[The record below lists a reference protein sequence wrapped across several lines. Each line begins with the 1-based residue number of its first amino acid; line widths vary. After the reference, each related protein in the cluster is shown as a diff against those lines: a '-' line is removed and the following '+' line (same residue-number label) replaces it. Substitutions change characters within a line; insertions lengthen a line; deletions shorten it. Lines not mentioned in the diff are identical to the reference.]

1 MMDTQ
6 FCQSKLSKPRFLTGS
21 PFLIRRFASSLKVSA
36 RGAKCQPW
44 THSSGLLLLLTVD
57 TCALLFSCCRR
68 ISLKPDPAQ
77 EMLASGVTYGVMI
90 ATLVAV
96 AAYAI
101 VVSRRMEVNSAKNF
115 VSAKNSTEAR
125 LVLLFR
131 WNGVMDP
138 FLLPADRVVR
148 PYTRSALGEN
158 VTMTDVVARRFG
170 YIMQVYIGLISVFYQ
185 FISLASELTC
195 VAQLTTML
203 SPNAHP
209 LIPILVVVFLT
220 NLYLLIG
227 GLRASLATDV
237 WQGIGVIALLAV
249 VCIAMCVHVSIPEG
263 AWSRTNVAAFTVAGF
278 ETLVTLVIAVTAS
291 NFFFT
296 GFWQR
301 VYAAYD
307 DHTLRKA
314 AFMACGIIIPFTVA
328 LALAGM
334 VSYLAYPD
342 GDLFFAILIDMGRG
356 WEVLIVIVIAMLA
369 SGVSD
374 SIQIGIAAE
383 LTTCFPKLSLL
394 YARVI
399 VALLNVPAIVIG
411 YQQYDILNLFLIADL
426 LCTAAVGPMLLGVWK
441 RANRTGALAGSAAGL
456 ITIFVCGVIAQG
468 KFVGG
473 FNWFILPEG
482 LYSQNSMIT
491 FIVALVVPPVV
502 TVVVSLMTPKSDDPV
517 TDGSY
522 LLEHSP
528 VPATKD

>member
-1 MMDTQ
+1 
-6 FCQSKLSKPRFLTGS
+6 
-21 PFLIRRFASSLKVSA
+21 
-36 RGAKCQPW
+36 
-44 THSSGLLLLLTVD
+44 
-57 TCALLFSCCRR
+57 
-68 ISLKPDPAQ
+68 
-77 EMLASGVTYGVMI
+77 MLASGVTYGVMI

-101 VVSRRMEVNSAKNF
+101 IVSRRMEINSVKNF
-115 VSAKNSTEAR
+115 VSAKNSTTSLRLAWCFFSAGMGSWTLFSFPAIGVDAGSWGVIGYTMSGVCGM
-125 LVLLFR
+125 LVLAIVGPTL
-131 WNGVMDP
+131 
-138 FLLPADRVVR
+138 
-148 PYTRSALGEN
+148 
-158 VTMTDVVARRFG
+158 
-170 YIMQVYIGLISVFYQ
+170 VYIGLISVFYQ

-203 SPNAHP
+203 SPNAHS

-249 VCIAMCVHVSIPEG
+249 VCIAMCFHVSIPDG
-263 AWSRTNVAAFTVAGF
+263 AWSRTNVAAFTVEGF

-291 NFFFT
+291 NLFFT

-307 DHTLRKA
+307 DQTLRNA

-394 YARVI
+394 HARII
-399 VALLNVPAIVIG
+399 VGNSANVPAIVIG
-411 YQQYDILNLFLIADL
+411 HQQYDILNLFLIADL
-426 LCTAAVGPMLLGVWK
+426 L
-441 RANRTGALAGSAAGL
+441 AAGL
-456 ITIFVCGVIAQG
+456 ATIFICGVIAQG

-491 FIVALVVPPVV
+491 FIVTLIVPPVV
-502 TVVVSLMTPKSDDPV
+502 TVIVSLMTSKTNDA

-528 VPATKD
+528 IQVAKD